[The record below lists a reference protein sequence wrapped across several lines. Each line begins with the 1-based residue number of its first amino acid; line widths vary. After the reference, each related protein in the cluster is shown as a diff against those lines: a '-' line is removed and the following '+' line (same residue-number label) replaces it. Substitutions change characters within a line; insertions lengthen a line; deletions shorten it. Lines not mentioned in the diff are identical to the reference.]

1 MTLFAQFVLT
11 GIVTGCFLILATI
24 GFSFTRRVEGFLNI
38 AHAEL
43 LGVSAFTTW
52 ALNKLL
58 GWNIFPS
65 AFVAIGRDGAAAGA
79 EEDTRGYRL
88 LLVRYAGKQRSQ

>member
-1 MTLFAQFVLT
+1 MTLVAQFVLT

-65 AFVAIGRDGAAAGA
+65 IPVSAKIGR
-79 EEDTRGYRL
+79 
-88 LLVRYAGKQRSQ
+88 